1 MGREP
6 PRLLLSDS
14 SVLFRFFAAGA
25 EVVEAFM
32 SALGD
37 RLQIVFDVKVEVDRH
52 KDDSEFRRGARR
64 FLELLENE
72 PIVLPDDVR
81 ERVRRTLELTRR
93 LGLRDEDIGETATVL
108 YARSRIRA
116 GEDWLVLVGDKY
128 GIDLARGG
136 EVRVP
141 YMNTAE
147 TIIELVRQG
156 ALDLA
161 QAEPVWAAVHGRGSE
176 GGLREKLHEAGL

>member
-37 RLQIVFDVKVEVDRH
+37 RLHIVFDVKVEIDRH

-116 GEDWLVLVGDKY
+116 GEDWLVLVAHQAGARQSDRAARRSRRARATLGDEAKPVM
-128 GIDLARGG
+128 GGHGTARSAGRSR
-136 EVRVP
+136 ERAPRLVP
-141 YMNTAE
+141 
-147 TIIELVRQG
+147 
-156 ALDLA
+156 D
-161 QAEPVWAAVHGRGSE
+161 QAIHSGF
-176 GGLREKLHEAGL
+176 